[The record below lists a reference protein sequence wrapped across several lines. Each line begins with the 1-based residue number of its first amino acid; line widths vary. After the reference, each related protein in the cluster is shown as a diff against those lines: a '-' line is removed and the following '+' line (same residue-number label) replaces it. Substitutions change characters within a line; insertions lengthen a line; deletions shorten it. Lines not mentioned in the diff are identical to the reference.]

1 MLARKFAFDKNKV
14 FYLLCLGNINPADV
28 NFTKLFNTHIRTLN
42 VIDPKVLNI
51 TRRISQKKYYE
62 LLMNN
67 NQEIRV
73 ITFNRGF
80 VTSTINDLT
89 FAYRNLKYNV
99 NSYVKLYEK
108 FKSLLK
114 KLEHSEKEV
123 FLVIVYDNNI
133 SVIEKQILSLFLKRD
148 RKDLTSYNINLIF
161 HHNEELQYYLVK
173 YGDKIYQDSINYIL
187 KKHTDYGKDIV
198 QPETKATDEL
208 KVEQIKLSKIIN
220 IFTDSE
226 ILPKQ
231 SRKELYDKLTDM
243 IIDVF
248 NAVGLPVISID
259 YEIINNV
266 SDIEGDIIRR
276 YTVRFKLPFNDE
288 EDVVIFD
295 VPEIVENSYF
305 YLNGTRR
312 VLQYQLINNPIIV
325 IKPGKVKLHTLYAP
339 VTLEKKGK
347 KKPIWKLY
355 AAGLNLNPVLVFLA
369 QDRLDSF
376 AKLFGVRVEFIEK

>member
-1 MLARKFAFDKNKV
+1 MISRKFAFSKNTV
-14 FYLLCLGNINPADV
+14 FYLLCLGNINAGDV
-28 NFTKLFNTHIRTLN
+28 NFTKLFNTQIRSLN
-42 VIDPKVLNI
+42 VIDPKTLNI

-62 LLMNN
+62 LLMSGS
-67 NQEIRV
+67 QHIK
-73 ITFNRGF
+73 IISFNRSF

-89 FAYRNLKYNV
+89 FVYKSLKQNI
-99 NSYVKLYEK
+99 NSYVKLYNK
-108 FKSLLK
+108 FKELLK
-114 KLEHSEKEV
+114 KLEHKEKEV
-123 FLVIVYDNNI
+123 FLIIVYDNNI
-133 SVIEKQILSLFLKRD
+133 SIIEKQILSLFLRRD
-148 RKDLTSYNINLIF
+148 RKELIDYNINLIF
-161 HHNEELQYYLVK
+161 HHNEELQYYVVK
-173 YGDKIYQDSINYIL
+173 YGDKIYMDSINYIL
-187 KKHTDYGKDIV
+187 QKHTDYNKDVI
-198 QPETKATDEL
+198 QPETKTTDEL

-226 ILPKQ
+226 TLPKQ
-231 SRKELYDKLTDM
+231 NRKDLYDKLTDM

-248 NAVGLPVISID
+248 NAVGLPIISID

-266 SDIEGDIIRR
+266 SDVEGDIIRR

-288 EDVVIFD
+288 EDIVVFD

-355 AAGLNLNPVLVFLA
+355 AAGLNLNPILVFLA
-369 QDRLDSF
+369 QDRLENF
-376 AKLFGVRVEFIEK
+376 AKLFGIKVEFIEK

>member
-1 MLARKFAFDKNKV
+1 MISRKFAFSKNTV
-14 FYLLCLGNINPADV
+14 FYLLCLGNINASDV
-28 NFTKLFNTHIRTLN
+28 NFTKLFNTQIRSLN
-42 VIDPKVLNI
+42 VIDPKTLNI

-62 LLMNN
+62 LLMSRS
-67 NQEIRV
+67 QHIK
-73 ITFNRGF
+73 IISFNRGF

-89 FAYRNLKYNV
+89 FAYKSLKQNI
-99 NSYVKLYEK
+99 NSYVKLYNK
-108 FKSLLK
+108 FKELLK
-114 KLEHSEKEV
+114 KLEHKEKEV
-123 FLVIVYDNNI
+123 FLIIVYDNNI
-133 SVIEKQILSLFLKRD
+133 SIIEKQILSLFLRRD
-148 RKDLTSYNINLIF
+148 RKELVDYNINLIF
-161 HHNEELQYYLVK
+161 HHNEELQYYVVK
-173 YGDKIYQDSINYIL
+173 YGDKIYMDSINYIL
-187 KKHTDYGKDIV
+187 QKHTDYNKDVI
-198 QPETKATDEL
+198 QPETKTTDEL

-226 ILPKQ
+226 TLPRQ
-231 SRKELYDKLTDM
+231 NRKDLYDKLTDM

-248 NAVGLPVISID
+248 NAVGLPIISID

-266 SDIEGDIIRR
+266 SDVEGDIIRR

-288 EDVVIFD
+288 EDIVVFD

-355 AAGLNLNPVLVFLA
+355 AVGLNLNPILVFLA
-369 QDRLDSF
+369 QDRLENF
-376 AKLFGVRVEFIEK
+376 AKLFGIKVEFIEK